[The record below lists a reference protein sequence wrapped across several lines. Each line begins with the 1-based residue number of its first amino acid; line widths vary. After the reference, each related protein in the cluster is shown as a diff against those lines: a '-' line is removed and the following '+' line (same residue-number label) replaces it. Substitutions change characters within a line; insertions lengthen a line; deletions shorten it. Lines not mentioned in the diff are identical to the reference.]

1 MNHLKTHQTSLM
13 APWDPLNAPLDPLG
27 PSGPP
32 HRPPMTPKQVSCP
45 HWTLQITSPAF
56 QIIRW
61 PIKCH
66 CWSYGT
72 SHPSPSGLSIIK
84 TWDLETLRPWDLETL
99 RPGDHLTDQWFIKKK
114 IAESA
119 LFTWSCFLNGP
130 MLSILINDNLKTMKR
145 LTIGDRAIL
154 IIEYLPNNLFTPL
167 PLSLCEISPPS
178 I

>member
-1 MNHLKTHQTSLM
+1 MYYLALAHPLTWLSFGCGWIWQTKQCWFLGPRGPHGIPSLVSPSVRPQEKFGSHIYRLICPMNHLKTHQTSLM

-27 PSGPP
+27 PPGPP

-72 SHPSPSGLSIIK
+72 SYPSPSGL
-84 TWDLETLRPWDLETL
+84 
-99 RPGDHLTDQWFIKKK
+99 
-114 IAESA
+114 
-119 LFTWSCFLNGP
+119 
-130 MLSILINDNLKTMKR
+130 
-145 LTIGDRAIL
+145 
-154 IIEYLPNNLFTPL
+154 Y
-167 PLSLCEISPPS
+167 SLVPPS
-178 I
+178 TF

>member
-27 PSGPP
+27 PPGPP

-72 SHPSPSGLSIIK
+72 SHPSPSGLYSLVLPSSESSPGYISRTYLVQFGLVLCVLWLQPEQLRYIMVNEI
-84 TWDLETLRPWDLETL
+84 DLKQRS
-99 RPGDHLTDQWFIKKK
+99 DHLMTLQCHRASYVCIFNVYLRGKFI
-114 IAESA
+114 IRIVS
-119 LFTWSCFLNGP
+119 SGQ
-130 MLSILINDNLKTMKR
+130 
-145 LTIGDRAIL
+145 
-154 IIEYLPNNLFTPL
+154 
-167 PLSLCEISPPS
+167 
-178 I
+178 

>member
-27 PSGPP
+27 PPGPP

-72 SHPSPSGLSIIK
+72 SYPSPSGLYSLVLPSSESSPGYISRTYLVQFGLVFTINFSLNY
-84 TWDLETLRPWDLETL
+84 DINGMLFGALRLCAW
-99 RPGDHLTDQWFIKKK
+99 
-114 IAESA
+114 
-119 LFTWSCFLNGP
+119 
-130 MLSILINDNLKTMKR
+130 ILIPINWNFSFDIWLHWSNQCTSK
-145 LTIGDRAIL
+145 
-154 IIEYLPNNLFTPL
+154 
-167 PLSLCEISPPS
+167 S
-178 I
+178 INIYI

>member
-27 PSGPP
+27 PPGPP

-72 SHPSPSGLSIIK
+72 SYPSPSGLYS
-84 TWDLETLRPWDLETL
+84 LVLPSSESS
-99 RPGDHLTDQWFIKKK
+99 PGYISRTYLVQFGLVKCFQQYSSHMNNWTSLTDKLKN
-114 IAESA
+114 
-119 LFTWSCFLNGP
+119 LP
-130 MLSILINDNLKTMKR
+130 DNRSMGSLLTSWMCRRLK
-145 LTIGDRAIL
+145 
-154 IIEYLPNNLFTPL
+154 NV
-167 PLSLCEISPPS
+167 
-178 I
+178 